1 MAAKRGI
8 TLYHSPASRA
18 FIAWWMLEELGV
30 PFSVET
36 VDIRSGA
43 QKTPEYL
50 AINPAGKVPALR
62 DGDAVVTEVPAI
74 CIFLADRYGYGSLA
88 PKIEHANRG
97 QYLRWMLYAS
107 AVVDPAAEL
116 HAAKMDLPSNF
127 AGFGAYDDMVRV
139 LDAHLSRHRYLVGDD
154 FTAADVALGG
164 TISMLLFNKKLPESA
179 ALLDYNARLTCREA
193 YHRAADATWP
203 PHLFVGSAAASS

>member
-30 PFSVET
+30 PFDVET

-50 AINPAGKVPALR
+50 KINPAGKVPALR
-62 DGDAVVTEVPAI
+62 DGDALVSEVPAI

-88 PKIEHANRG
+88 PKIEHPNRG
-97 QYLRWMLYAS
+97 EYLRWMLYSS

-116 HAAKMDLPSNF
+116 HAAHMDMPGSF

-139 LDAHLSRHRYLVGDD
+139 LEEHLGRHRYLVGDD

-164 TISMLLFNKKLPESA
+164 TLSMLLYNKKLPESPS
-179 ALLDYNARLTCREA
+179 LLDYNARLTCREA

-203 PHLFVGSAAASS
+203 PHMFVAAAASV

>member
-30 PFSVET
+30 RFDVET
-36 VDIRSGA
+36 VDIRSGR
-43 QKTPEYL
+43 QKAPAYL
-50 AINPAGKVPALR
+50 AVNPAGKVPALR
-62 DGDAVVTEVPAI
+62 DGDAVVVETPAI
-74 CIFLADRYGYGSLA
+74 CIYLADRYGYGSLA
-88 PKIEHANRG
+88 PKIEHPDRG
-97 QYLRWMLYAS
+97 QYLRWMVYSS
-107 AVVDPAAEL
+107 AVVDPVAEL
-116 HAAKMDLPSNF
+116 HAAQMDMPGSF

-139 LDAHLSRHRYLVGDD
+139 LEQHLATHRYLVGDD

-164 TISMLLFNKKLPESA
+164 AISMLLYNKKLPQSA
-179 ALLDYNARLTCREA
+179 ALIDYNARLTCREA

-203 PHLFVGSAAASS
+203 PHLFAEAAVDA